1 MRALPKPRQ
10 WDERLAAKFQQQE
23 LHQSLHAAVGIGRGG
38 DGGGVAGSTL
48 AEATRIHG
56 AGADE
61 SFLGHAADFGVGAGA
76 SGPDAFQSSLY

>member
-1 MRALPKPRQ
+1 MQEER

-23 LHQSLHAAVGIGRGG
+23 LHQSLHAAVGIGRGD
-38 DGGGVAGSTL
+38 DGGGGAGSTL
-48 AEATRIHG
+48 AEATRIH
-56 AGADE
+56 GADE